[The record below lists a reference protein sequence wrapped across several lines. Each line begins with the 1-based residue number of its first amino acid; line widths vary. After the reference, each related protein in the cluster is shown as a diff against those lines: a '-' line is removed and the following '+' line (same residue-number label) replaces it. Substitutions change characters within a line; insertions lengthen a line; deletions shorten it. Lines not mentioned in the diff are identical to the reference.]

1 MGSGTYHTPW
11 KSRTII
17 WDSVPNLMAFEY
29 TASNLQVRNGPCY
42 SQTNPPAFF
51 SGLWFIMMQPLSK
64 KCVVSCFLS
73 KFTPSWRYFLWL
85 RIQLIR
91 KHLKCQAFGVKCL
104 VQSHQQTVGR
114 ARTGSKELRRDNWK
128 IMDDDRP
135 SRPCFWLPEV
145 QMDSPQCHV
154 DWSKHQCWDDCKSP
168 ACAYSCTFVSRR
180 L

>member
-17 WDSVPNLMAFEY
+17 WDSVPNPMAFEY

-42 SQTNPPAFF
+42 SQSNPPAFF
-51 SGLWFIMMQPLSK
+51 SGLWFIMMRPLSK

-91 KHLKCQAFGVKCL
+91 KHLKFQAFGVKCL
-104 VQSHQQTVGR
+104 VQSHQANRGQ
-114 ARTGSKELRRDNWK
+114 SQNWK
-128 IMDDDRP
+128 WRAPERQLEDNGWWQAIQTMLLASWGPDGLPTVSCWLIEAPVLRWLQIP
-135 SRPCFWLPEV
+135 STWI
-145 QMDSPQCHV
+145 
-154 DWSKHQCWDDCKSP
+154 
-168 ACAYSCTFVSRR
+168 
-180 L
+180 

>member
-17 WDSVPNLMAFEY
+17 WDSVPNLMAIEY

-42 SQTNPPAFF
+42 SQSNPPAFF
-51 SGLWFIMMQPLSK
+51 SGLWFIMMRPLSK

-91 KHLKCQAFGVKCL
+91 KHLKFQAFGVKCL
-104 VQSHQQTVGR
+104 VQSHQANRGQ
-114 ARTGSKELRRDNWK
+114 SQNWK
-128 IMDDDRP
+128 WRAPERQLDGDKP

-168 ACAYSCTFVSRR
+168 ARGYSCTFVSRR